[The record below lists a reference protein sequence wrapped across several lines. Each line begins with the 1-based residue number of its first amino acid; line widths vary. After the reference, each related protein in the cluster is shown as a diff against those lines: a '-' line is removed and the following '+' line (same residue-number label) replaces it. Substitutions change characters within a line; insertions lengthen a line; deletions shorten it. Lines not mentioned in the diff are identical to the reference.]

1 MGITVLGDIISI
13 LKHAKQVQS
22 RLTTDRAL
30 KQSKKQERNKPDSND
45 SEQDT
50 VSSQESAPSVAN
62 SSSSIRER
70 RTIKTILPTSPLRA
84 EASSAKHTG
93 TTSTQLSGTS
103 RYIFSIPIPYQIKW
117 IDEYLSTLIHS
128 ETT

>member
-50 VSSQESAPSVAN
+50 VSSQESSSSVADT
-62 SSSSIRER
+62 SSSIRER
-70 RTIKTILPTSPLRA
+70 RTIKTILSTSPPNAKMTA
-84 EASSAKHTG
+84 EASSTKLAG
-93 TTSTQLSGTS
+93 TTSAQLSGTS
-103 RYIFSIPIPYQIKW
+103 RYIF
-117 IDEYLSTLIHS
+117 LILL
-128 ETT
+128 T

>member
-50 VSSQESAPSVAN
+50 ISSQESSPSVAN

-70 RTIKTILPTSPLRA
+70 RTIKTILPTSPPNAILTA
-84 EASSAKHTG
+84 EASSAKFTG

-103 RYIFSIPIPYQIKW
+103 RYIFLIPIPDKG
-117 IDEYLSTLIHS
+117 DRGTL
-128 ETT
+128 